1 MKLSTISLSNRM
13 RFKID
18 NIELIEEFYDSTH
31 ILGIVA
37 PVKSYHFCW
46 KLNQIL
52 KLDFRTNGSLEIQ
65 LEKKQRKYFFNIYT
79 YIERNNSRKHYIYQN
94 QNDGEYLLPELKH
107 LDFLWL
113 IQDEEFSFDELK
125 RLQTQIR
132 EIKMVQ
138 LVSELS
144 LDNIKNKTHL
154 IF

>member
-1 MKLSTISLSNRM
+1 MK
-13 RFKID
+13 FKID
-18 NIELIEEFYDSTH
+18 NIELIEEFYVSTH

-37 PVKSYHFCW
+37 PVKSYNFCW
-46 KLNQIL
+46 QLNQIL

-65 LEKKQRKYFFNIYT
+65 LEKKQRNYFFNSYT
-79 YIERNNSRKHYIYQN
+79 YNERNNSRKHYIYQN

-113 IQDEEFSFDELK
+113 IQDEEISIEELQ
-125 RLQTQIR
+125 RLQLQIR

-138 LVSELS
+138 LVTELT
-144 LDNIKNKTHL
+144 LENIKNKTNL

>member
-1 MKLSTISLSNRM
+1 MILGSTSFSNRM
-13 RFKID
+13 KFKID
-18 NIELIEEFYDSTH
+18 NIELIEEFYVSTH

-37 PVKSYHFCW
+37 PVKSYNFCW
-46 KLNQIL
+46 QLNQIL

-65 LEKKQRKYFFNIYT
+65 LEKKQRNYFFNIYT
-79 YIERNNSRKHYIYQN
+79 YNERNNSRKHYIYQN

-113 IQDEEFSFDELK
+113 IQDEEISIEELQ
-125 RLQTQIR
+125 RLQLQIR

-138 LVSELS
+138 LVTELT
-144 LDNIKNKTHL
+144 LENIKNKTHL

>member
-1 MKLSTISLSNRM
+1 MKLSTTLLSNRM

-18 NIELIEEFYDSTH
+18 NIELIEEFYYSTH

-46 KLNQIL
+46 QLNQIL

-65 LEKKQRKYFFNIYT
+65 LEKKNRKYFFNIYT

-113 IQDEEFSFDELK
+113 IQDEEFSLDELK
-125 RLQTQIR
+125 RLQIQIR

-144 LDNIKNKTHL
+144 LDIIKNKTHL